1 MTRTSSVRERLRVR
15 AVANHWR
22 KFREVV
28 SRHLPPEPLL
38 RRLIPI
44 AAGICMALAGIGVLL
59 HLTIGRNA
67 AIADAEK
74 QLSLYADITAARFG
88 DNASGLRPEAWQNAL
103 ARSIE
108 PGVTSDGRTI
118 LIADLDG
125 TIQAA
130 APIDAPEKGKKL
142 DAVLGPDQAL
152 TALGLDAGVQRVL
165 FADGREMLVTV
176 RTVQTPAAQV
186 ALIQSPSAALWPWW
200 LSSILNGLL
209 FALGMGVL
217 VLLGVGLRWLEEA
230 GPRPVTEEDKS
241 ALLDST
247 LDESGSGL
255 WRWNLARGQVSW
267 SSSMY
272 RLLGGNPSTATL
284 SFKDIA
290 SAVHMEDD
298 LYGAVQRALASG
310 ATRFDASF
318 RFKNAKG
325 AWTPLRLQG
334 RIARRGSTKEPILTG
349 LASIVTAI
357 DPKATA
363 PALDAVAALPAP
375 IASDIPAAK
384 AAAIPIGQEDRA
396 DGLLRDAV
404 EALSEAFVLWDAQN
418 KLVLCNGKY
427 RQFHSLPIA
436 ATRHGAAYD
445 SVLEAATHPVI
456 QTQIAVDGKDGMD
469 GRAYE
474 AQLEGGRWLRIS
486 ERRTREG
493 GYVSVGTDIT
503 DIKESQQRLAARE
516 NELKDSIESLQ
527 ASQHQLEQQKQQ
539 LADLADKYA
548 AEKNRAEQANRA
560 KSEFLANIS
569 HELRTP
575 LNAVI
580 GFSEV
585 MQNGLFGPI
594 GNRKYVEYA
603 KDIHESGKYLLE
615 VINDILD
622 MSKIEAGRMTLDV
635 SRFNI
640 GEICDDSLRIVG
652 PSARARGIELRRAGL
667 ARADIEADR
676 RALKHVFL
684 NLLSNAVKFTP
695 DNGEV
700 TVRIAK
706 WKGFLRIAIADT
718 GVGIPKVDLAKLGR
732 PFEQVENQFTK
743 SHKGSGLGL
752 AISRSLLELHGGALE
767 IASREGH
774 GTTVTCVLPLRAAG
788 AMPEE
793 MQAAG

>member
-15 AVANHWR
+15 VAAKHWR
-22 KFREVV
+22 NFRELV
-28 SRHLPPEPLL
+28 SRHLPPEPVL
-38 RRLIPI
+38 RRIIPMAACVLI
-44 AAGICMALAGIGVLL
+44 ALACIGILL

-67 AIADAEK
+67 ALADAEK
-74 QLSLYADITAARFG
+74 QLSLFADITAARFG
-88 DNASGLRPEAWQNAL
+88 DNASGLKPEGWQNAL

-108 PGVTSDGRTI
+108 PGVTSDGRSI

-125 TIQAA
+125 TIQATV
-130 APIDAPEKGKKL
+130 PIDAPEKGKKL

-165 FADGREMLVTV
+165 LGDGREMLVTV
-176 RTVQTPAAQV
+176 RSVQSPAAQV
-186 ALIQSPSAALWPWW
+186 ALIQSPGAALWPWW
-200 LSSILNGLL
+200 RSSILNGLIL
-209 FALGMGVL
+209 ALGMGVL
-217 VLLGVGLRWLEEA
+217 VLLGIGLRWLKEV

-247 LDESGSGL
+247 LDETGSGL
-255 WRWNLARGQVSW
+255 WRWNLARGHVNW
-267 SSSMY
+267 SPSMY
-272 RLLGGNPSTATL
+272 RLLGGDPSSAIL
-284 SFKDIA
+284 SFKDIS
-290 SAVHMEDD
+290 SAVHMDDD

-310 ATRFDASF
+310 ATQFDAAF

-334 RIARRGSTKEPILTG
+334 RIARCGSTKEPILTG
-349 LASIVTAI
+349 LASIVSAH
-357 DPKATA
+357 DPKVPA

-375 IASDIPAAK
+375 VAADIPAARP
-384 AAAIPIGQEDRA
+384 AVQSGREDRA

-427 RQFHSLPIA
+427 RQFHSLPIS
-436 ATRHGAAYD
+436 ATSLGAEYD

-456 QTQIAVDGKDGMD
+456 QTQIAVDGEAGS
-469 GRAYE
+469 AYE
-474 AQLEGGRWLRIS
+474 AQLEDGRWLRIS

-493 GYVSVGTDIT
+493 GFVSVGTDIT

-516 NELKDSIESLQ
+516 GELKDSIERLQ

-640 GEICDDSLRIVG
+640 GEICDDSLRIVA
-652 PSARARGIELRRAGL
+652 PAARARGIELRRAGL

-676 RALKHVFL
+676 RALKHVLL

-695 DNGEV
+695 DGGEV
-700 TVRIAK
+700 TVRLAK

-752 AISRSLLELHGGALE
+752 AISRSLLELHGGMLE
-767 IASREGH
+767 IASREGL